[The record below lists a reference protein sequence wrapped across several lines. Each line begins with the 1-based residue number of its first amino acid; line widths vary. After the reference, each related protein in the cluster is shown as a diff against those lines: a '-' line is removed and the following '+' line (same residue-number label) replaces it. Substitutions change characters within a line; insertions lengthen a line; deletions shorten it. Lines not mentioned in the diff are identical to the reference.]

1 MDYIIT
7 TEQLTKKYKNF
18 TSVNNVSLHIRK
30 GSSYGF
36 LGPNGAGK
44 TTTMKMVLGLL
55 QPDHGE
61 IRVCNESVCFG
72 QTKTN
77 QYIGYLPDVP
87 EFYNYMTPLQYL
99 RLCGEVIA
107 IPKSEIEK
115 RSKELLSFVGLGGA
129 AKQIGGF
136 SRGMKQRLG
145 IAQALLTQ
153 PKLLICDEPTSA
165 LDPVGRKEILD
176 ILRKISGTTTVLFST
191 HILSDV
197 ERICDRVAFLNE
209 GKISVCGTLAEIK
222 TLHGHDSLL
231 LEFCEDKDLQL
242 FKKQKSI
249 EPLLLHSE
257 ENDRELILHSRDM
270 ESVQKSLFGV
280 LAETGICPI
289 KVELMEP
296 SLESLFLEVVK

>member
-1 MDYIIT
+1 MNILTIQNLSKSFGKQKIIND
-7 TEQLTKKYKNF
+7 LSM
-18 TSVNNVSLHIRK
+18 SVPE
-30 GSSYGF
+30 GSVFGF
-36 LGPNGAGK
+36 IGQNGAGK

-55 QPDHGE
+55 QPDRGE

-87 EFYNYMTPLQYL
+87 EFYNYMTPMQYL
-99 RLCGEVIA
+99 RLCGEIIA
-107 IPKSEIEK
+107 IPKSEAT
-115 RSKELLSFVGLGGA
+115 RRGRELLSLVGLGGA
-129 AKQIGGF
+129 TKQIGGF

-145 IAQALLTQ
+145 IVQALLTR

-176 ILRKISGTTTVLFST
+176 ILRKISGEVTVLFST

-197 ERICDRVAFLNE
+197 ERICDHVAFLNE
-209 GKISVCGTLAEIK
+209 GKIAVCGTLAEIK
-222 TLHGHDSLL
+222 ALHGHDSLL
-231 LEFCEDKDLQL
+231 LEFSADKDLQI

-249 EPLLLHSE
+249 EPLLLYSE
-257 ENDRELILHSRDM
+257 ENNRELILHSRDM

-289 KVELMEP
+289 KIELMEP